1 MKNDSRNSRREDGTK
16 RDGTDG
22 ARQSINHTRN
32 ARCKLNASQV
42 VFFFLFS
49 VYFLGKREGKGQQ
62 KENNRSTR
70 NTGRAYVITS
80 ANKNNIENGIV

>member
-1 MKNDSRNSRREDGTK
+1 MKSNSRNNRRKDGTK

-32 ARCKLNASQV
+32 ARCRLKASQV
-42 VFFFLFS
+42 VFFVILCIF
-49 VYFLGKREGKGQQ
+49 GGKGRRA
-62 KENNRSTR
+62 NRRRTMKVRETR
-70 NTGRAYVITS
+70 DRAYVITS